1 MNILGIAGSLRSGSH
16 NAALLRA
23 AAALAPEG
31 VTVEEYRGL
40 REIPLFDA
48 DLDIDPPPVPVADLR
63 ARIGAADGLLIAT
76 PEYNYGVPGVLKNA
90 VDWASRPADSSV
102 LRRKPVALMSAAP
115 GAFGGV
121 RAQLSLR
128 QSLLWTDSD
137 VVTKPEVMVF
147 AVRQRFDE
155 DGNLVDEAVE
165 ALLRRLVDA
174 LADKV
179 RQRHPIPV

>member
-1 MNILGIAGSLRSGSH
+1 M
-16 NAALLRA
+16 
-23 AAALAPEG
+23 
-31 VTVEEYRGL
+31 
-40 REIPLFDA
+40 
-48 DLDIDPPPVPVADLR
+48 
-63 ARIGAADGLLIAT
+63 
-76 PEYNYGVPGVLKNA
+76 LKNA

-102 LRRKPVALMSAAP
+102 LRRKPVALMSGAP

-174 LADKV
+174 LADKI
-179 RQRHPIPV
+179 RQRHPMPV

>member
-1 MNILGIAGSLRSGSH
+1 MNVLGIAGSLRAGSF

-31 VTVEEYRGL
+31 VAVEEYPGL
-40 REIPLFDA
+40 RDIPPYDA
-48 DLDIDPPPVPVADLR
+48 DLDVDPPPAPVADLR
-63 ARIGAADGLLIAT
+63 ARIRNADGLLIAT

-90 VDWASRPADSSV
+90 IDWASRPADRSV
-102 LRRKPVALMSAAP
+102 LLRKPVALMSAAP

-137 VVTKPEVMVF
+137 LVTKPEVMVF
-147 AVRQRFDE
+147 AARQRFDA
-155 DGNLVDEAVE
+155 DGNLTDEAVE
-165 ALLRRLVDA
+165 ALLRRLLDA
-174 LADKV
+174 LAEKIRG
-179 RQRHPIPV
+179 RQPVGV